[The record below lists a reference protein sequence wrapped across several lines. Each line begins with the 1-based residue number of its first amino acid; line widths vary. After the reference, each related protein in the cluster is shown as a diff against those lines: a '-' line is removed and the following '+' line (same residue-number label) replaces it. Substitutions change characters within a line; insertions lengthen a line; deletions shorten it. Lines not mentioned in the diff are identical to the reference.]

1 MGDME
6 DRLNSLLS
14 DPGAMENI
22 AKMARQL
29 MGGESPEEQPP
40 VPPEGTKT
48 PPALGKILGKLKGGG
63 SDDRK
68 TQLLRAMKPYLKEE
82 RQKKMDRALKL
93 AKMAHLAEIA
103 MKAELG
109 GEEDGL

>member
-6 DRLNSLLS
+6 EKLNSLLS

-29 MGGESPEEQPP
+29 MGGDAPEEEQPSAAGLATP
-40 VPPEGTKT
+40 
-48 PPALGKILGKLKGGG
+48 PPALGNILGKLQGGG
-63 SDDRK
+63 QKDDK
-68 TQLLRAMKPYLKEE
+68 TQLLQAMKPYLKEE
-82 RQKKMDRALKL
+82 RQRKMDRALKL
-93 AKMAHLAEIA
+93 ARMARLAGIA